1 MMCTKE
7 FRLSFTKK
15 AEELVKQMSLEEK
28 VYLMSGRT
36 DLAASIVVFEHPSA
50 DLHYNSYPYPA
61 CGNKRLNVPDMY
73 FCDGPRGVV
82 CEKSTCFPVTMARGA
97 TFDTDLEEKVGEAVA
112 KEIRAYGGNFYG
124 GVCINLPYN
133 PGWGRSQ
140 ETYGEDNF
148 HIGAMGSA
156 LVKGVQSQNVMA
168 CIKHFAFNSM
178 ENGRFDVSVN
188 ADIRTERE
196 VYLDHFKACI
206 DSGAAC
212 VMSSY
217 NKYKGTYCG
226 QQKYLLSDVLKKE
239 WDFDGFVVSD
249 FVWGTRDTVNA
260 ANAGLDVEMCDTHFY
275 GENLVNAVKAGKVNE
290 SKINEAAVRIVRTLL
305 AFSAAKDPQEY
316 PRNIIGCV
324 EHINLAKKVAE
335 ESITLIQNNG
345 NVLPFSKTASKK
357 IAVIGKLG
365 NNENIGDHGSSR
377 VYPPYVV
384 TPLAGI
390 SKLMDTSEVVYY
402 AGENSEKAAQIAA
415 ESDAVIIV
423 AGYEHSDEGEYIA
436 PTDGVEGFTK
446 PQGGDRKNGL
456 GLHADDVCLIKTVGA
471 ANKNTAVV
479 LIGGNMI
486 MIDEWKDSVSSI
498 LMAYYPGMEG
508 GTAVA
513 EILFGDVNP
522 GGKLPF
528 VVVKDEKDLPQVD
541 WLAHEVTYDYFH
553 GYTKLDK
560 EHIEPSVSYGFG
572 MSYTTFKIKSQGI
585 MLKENEIIASC
596 KVANTGTVDG
606 DEVVQFYIGTENS
619 RVARPVKKLLGF
631 RRVFVKAGE
640 EVEVE
645 ISCPV
650 EKLGYYSESGWKVER
665 DIDYVGYIGTS
676 SSSRDLTALK
686 FSL

>member
-1 MMCTKE
+1 MICTKK
-7 FRLSFTKK
+7 FRLSFTEK
-15 AEELVKQMSLEEK
+15 AAELVKQMSLEEK
-28 VYLMSGRT
+28 IYLMSGRT
-36 DLAASIVVFEHPSA
+36 DLASSIAVFEHPDA
-50 DLHYNSYPYPA
+50 DVHYNSYPYPA
-61 CGNKRLNVPDMY
+61 CGNKRLQVPDMY

-82 CEKSTCFPVTMARGA
+82 CEKSTCFPVTMGRGA
-97 TFDTDLEEKVGEAVA
+97 TFDVELEEKVGEAVA

-178 ENGRFDVSVN
+178 ENGRFDVSVDS
-188 ADIRTERE
+188 DIRTERE
-196 VYLDHFKACI
+196 VYLDHFKTCI
-206 DSGAAC
+206 DAGAAC

-260 ANAGLDVEMCDTHFY
+260 ANAGLDVEMCDTHYY
-275 GENLVNAVKAGKVNE
+275 GQNLVKAVKDGKVSE
-290 SKINEAAVRIVRTLL
+290 SKIDEAAVRIVRTLL

-316 PRNIIGCV
+316 PRNLIACV
-324 EHINLAKKVAE
+324 DHIDLAKKVAE
-335 ESITLIQNNG
+335 ESITLVQNKEH
-345 NVLPFSKTASKK
+345 VLPFSKAASRK

-390 SKLMDTSEVVYY
+390 SKLMNTSEVVYY
-402 AGENSEKAAQIAA
+402 AGGDHEQAAQIAA
-415 ESDAVIIV
+415 KSDAVIVV

-436 PTDGVEGFTK
+436 PSDGVEGFTK

-456 GLHADDVCLIKTVGA
+456 GLHADDVRLIKAVGA

-486 MIDEWKDSVSSI
+486 TIDEWKDSVSSI

-522 GGKLPF
+522 SGKLPF
-528 VVVKDEKDLPQVD
+528 VIVKDEKDLPQVD
-541 WLAHEVTYDYFH
+541 WLAHEITYDYFH

-560 EHIEPSVSYGFG
+560 EHIEPSVPYGFG
-572 MSYTTFKIKSQGI
+572 MSYTTFKIKAQGI
-585 MLKENEIIASC
+585 MLKKNEIIASC
-596 KVANTGTVDG
+596 KVANTGTADG

-631 RRVFVKAGE
+631 RRVSVKAGG

-650 EKLGYYSESGWKVER
+650 EKLGYYSESGWKVEK
-665 DIDYVGYIGTS
+665 DIDYIGYIGNS
-676 SSSRDLTALK
+676 SSNRDLTALK
-686 FSL
+686 FAL